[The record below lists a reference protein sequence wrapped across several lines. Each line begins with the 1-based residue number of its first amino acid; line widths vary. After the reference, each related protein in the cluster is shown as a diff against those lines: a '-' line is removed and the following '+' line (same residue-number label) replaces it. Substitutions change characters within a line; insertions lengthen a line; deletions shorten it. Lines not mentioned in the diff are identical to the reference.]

1 MTEYDVTNEEISF
14 SYHKRNKKTQ
24 CGIKARSNYRQDEKI
39 MKLRRLKRNRQTK
52 GNECDAVHVK
62 IMAQP

>member
-14 SYHKRNKKTQ
+14 SNKKTQ